1 MIMKRYWGFVIKE
14 FYHIFRDF
22 RTLLILFGIPV
33 AQVLIFGFVVSNDI
47 KNVKVSIL
55 DYSGDEITQKI
66 THKILSGGY
75 FEVYSNLTNYDQI
88 EPAFRTGNVREVIIF
103 EPGFSQKLGKT
114 GTAAIR
120 IVSDASDANTGRLI
134 ATYTQGIIMNYI
146 QETMI
151 ENDIIPYSINAR
163 SRMYFNQGMKGVYM
177 FVPGTMAL
185 ILTLISA
192 LMTSISITR
201 EKEMG
206 TMEVLLVSPL
216 KPLQIILGKV
226 TPYIGL
232 AFINAIMILI
242 LGHYVFKLPINGSIV
257 LLLLETILYI
267 TLALSLGIF
276 ISTIAKNQQMA
287 MFISMLALM
296 LPTTLLSGFIFPIEN
311 MPHILQWLSALIPP
325 RWYIVILKNIMLKGT
340 GFMFIWKETLILMV
354 MTAVFIG
361 LSVKRFKIRLE

>member
-1 MIMKRYWGFVIKE
+1 MKRYLGFVLKE

-47 KNVKVSIL
+47 RNIKISIL
-55 DYSGDEITQKI
+55 DYSGDETTQKI
-66 THKILSGGY
+66 TNKILAGGY
-75 FEVYSNLTNYDQI
+75 FELHSYLTDYEQI
-88 EPAFRTGNVREVIIF
+88 ESTFRTGNVKEVIIF
-103 EPGFSQKLGKT
+103 ESNFSQNLGKT
-114 GTAAIR
+114 GTASMR

-146 QETMI
+146 QETLA
-151 ENDIIPYSINAR
+151 ENGTIPYNIDIR

-177 FVPGTMAL
+177 FVPGTMAM
-185 ILTLISA
+185 ILMLISA

-216 KPLQIILGKV
+216 VPLQIISGKV

-232 AFINAIMILI
+232 AFIDAIMILI
-242 LGHYVFKLPINGSIV
+242 LGYFVFGLPVNGSMV
-257 LLLLETILYI
+257 LLLFETILYI
-267 TLALSLGIF
+267 ILALSLGIF
-276 ISTIAKNQQMA
+276 ISTVAKNQQVA
-287 MFISMLALM
+287 MFISMIALM
-296 LPTTLLSGFIFPIEN
+296 LPTILLSGFIFPIEN
-311 MPHILQWLSALIPP
+311 MPKILQWLSTLMPP
-325 RWYIVILKNIMLKGT
+325 RWFIVILKNIMLKGT
-340 GFMFIWKETLILMV
+340 GIMFIWKETLILIG
-354 MTAVFIG
+354 MTMIFIG

>member
-1 MIMKRYWGFVIKE
+1 MRRYWGFVIKE

-47 KNVKVSIL
+47 KNIKISIL
-55 DYSGDEITQKI
+55 DYSGDEISQKVSD
-66 THKILSGGY
+66 KILSGGY
-75 FEVYSNLTNYDQI
+75 FELHSKLQNYDQI
-88 EPAFRTGNVREVIIF
+88 EEAFKTGNVKEVIIF
-103 EPGFSQKLGKT
+103 EPGFAENLGRT
-114 GTAAIR
+114 GTASMR

-134 ATYTQGIIMNYI
+134 AVYTQGIIMNYV
-146 QETMI
+146 QEIISEEGT
-151 ENDIIPYSINAR
+151 IPYTINAE

-216 KPLQIILGKV
+216 RPIQIILGKV

-232 AFINAIMILI
+232 AFLNAIMILVI
-242 LGHYVFKLPINGSIV
+242 GYFVFGLPVNGSLI

-276 ISTIAKNQQMA
+276 ISTVAKNQQMA

-296 LPTTLLSGFIFPIEN
+296 LPTTLLSGFIFPVEN
-311 MPHILQWLSALIPP
+311 MPTILQYLSAAIPP
-325 RWYIVILKNIMLKGT
+325 RWYIIILKSIMLKGT
-340 GFMFIWKETLILMV
+340 GILFIWKETLILV
-354 MTAVFIG
+354 GMTFIFIA

>member
-1 MIMKRYWGFVIKE
+1 MRRYWGFVLKE

-33 AQVLIFGFVVSNDI
+33 AQVLIFGFVISNDI
-47 KNVKVSIL
+47 KNIKISIL

-66 THKILSGGY
+66 TDKILSGGY
-75 FEVYSNLTNYDQI
+75 FELHSKLQNYEQI
-88 EPAFRTGNVREVIIF
+88 EPAFRTGNVKEVIIF
-103 EPGFSQKLGKT
+103 EPGFSQNLGRT
-114 GTAAIR
+114 GTASMR

-134 ATYTQGIIMNYI
+134 AVYTQGIVMNYI
-146 QETMI
+146 QEIMA
-151 ENDIIPYSINAR
+151 ENGLAPYTINAK

-216 KPLQIILGKV
+216 KPIQIILGKV

-242 LGHYVFKLPINGSIV
+242 IGYFVFGLPVNGSIV

-276 ISTIAKNQQMA
+276 ISTVAKNQQMA

-296 LPTTLLSGFIFPIEN
+296 LPTTLLSGFIFPVEN
-311 MPHILQWLSALIPP
+311 MPVILQWFSAIIPP
-325 RWYIVILKNIMLKGT
+325 RWFIVILKNIMLKGT
-340 GFMFIWKETLILMV
+340 GIMFVWKETLILIG
-354 MTAVFIG
+354 MTVVFIS

>member
-1 MIMKRYWGFVIKE
+1 
-14 FYHIFRDF
+14 
-22 RTLLILFGIPV
+22 LLILFGIPV
-33 AQVLIFGFVVSNDI
+33 AQILIFGFVVSNEI
-47 KNVKVSIL
+47 KNIKISIL

-66 THKILSGGY
+66 TNKILSGGY
-75 FEVYSNLTNYDQI
+75 FELHSNLTSYDQI
-88 EPAFRTGNVREVIIF
+88 EPAFRTGNVKEVIIF
-103 EPGFSQKLGKT
+103 EPGFSQNLGKT
-114 GTAAIR
+114 GIASMR

-134 ATYTQGIIMNYI
+134 ATYTQGIVMNYV
-146 QETMI
+146 QETMA
-151 ENDIIPYSINAR
+151 ESGQVPYNINAR

-216 KPLQIILGKV
+216 KPIQIILGKV

-242 LGHYVFKLPINGSIV
+242 IGYLVFGLPVNGSLI

-276 ISTIAKNQQMA
+276 ISTVAKNQQMA

-296 LPTTLLSGFIFPIEN
+296 LPTTLLSGFIFPVEN
-311 MPHILQWLSALIPP
+311 MPAILQWLSAIIPP
-325 RWYIVILKNIMLKGT
+325 RWFIVILKNIMLKGT
-340 GFMFIWKETLILMV
+340 GILFVWKETLILIG
-354 MTAVFIG
+354 MTIVFIS

>member
-1 MIMKRYWGFVIKE
+1 MKRYWGFVIKE

-33 AQVLIFGFVVSNDI
+33 AQILIFGFVVSNDI
-47 KNVKVSIL
+47 RNIKISIL

-66 THKILSGGY
+66 TNKILAGGY
-75 FEVYSNLTNYDQI
+75 FELHSYLNDYDQI
-88 EPAFRTGNVREVIIF
+88 EPAFRTGNVKEVIIF
-103 EPGFSQKLGKT
+103 EPGFSQNLGKT
-114 GTAAIR
+114 GTASLR

-134 ATYTQGIIMNYI
+134 TTYTQGIIMNYI
-146 QETMI
+146 QETVA
-151 ENDIIPYSINAR
+151 ENSAVPFKIDTR

-177 FVPGTMAL
+177 FVPGTMAM
-185 ILTLISA
+185 ILMLISA

-216 KPLQIILGKV
+216 KPVQIIFGKV

-242 LGHYVFKLPINGSIV
+242 LGYFVFKLPINGSMI

-276 ISTIAKNQQMA
+276 ISTVAKNQQVA

-296 LPTTLLSGFIFPIEN
+296 LPTILLSGFIFPIEN
-311 MPHILQWLSALIPP
+311 MPKILQWLSVIMPP
-325 RWYIVILKNIMLKGT
+325 RWFIVILKNIMLKGT
-340 GFMFIWKETLILMV
+340 GILFIWKETLILMG
-354 MTAVFIG
+354 MTLVFIG

>member
-1 MIMKRYWGFVIKE
+1 MKRYWGFVIKE

-33 AQVLIFGFVVSNDI
+33 AQILIFGFVVSNDI
-47 KNVKVSIL
+47 RNIKISIL
-55 DYSGDEITQKI
+55 DYAQDETSQKI
-66 THKILSGGY
+66 TSRILSGGY
-75 FEVYSNLTNYDQI
+75 FELHSYLSDYKEI
-88 EPAFRTGNVREVIIF
+88 EPAFRTGNVKEVIIF
-103 EPGFSQKLGKT
+103 EPGFSQNLGKT
-114 GTAAIR
+114 GTASLR

-134 ATYTQGIIMNYI
+134 ANYTQGIIVTYL
-146 QETMI
+146 QETAA
-151 ENDIIPYSINAR
+151 ENGTVPYTIDSR

-177 FVPGTMAL
+177 FVPGTMAM
-185 ILTLISA
+185 ILMLISA

-216 KPLQIILGKV
+216 KPVQIIFGKV

-242 LGHYVFKLPINGSIV
+242 LGVFVFKLPIIGSMV
-257 LLLLETILYI
+257 LLLLETILFI

-276 ISTIAKNQQMA
+276 ISTVAKNQQVA

-296 LPTTLLSGFIFPIEN
+296 LPTILLSGFIFPVEN
-311 MPHILQWLSALIPP
+311 MPVILQWLSAIMPP
-325 RWYIVILKNIMLKGT
+325 RWFIIILKNIMLKGT
-340 GFMFIWKETLILMV
+340 GIMFIWKETLILMG
-354 MTAVFIG
+354 MTLVFIG
-361 LSVKRFKIRLE
+361 LSIKRFKIRLE

>member
-1 MIMKRYWGFVIKE
+1 MKRYLGFVIKE

-47 KNVKVSIL
+47 RNIKISIL

-66 THKILSGGY
+66 TNKILSGGY
-75 FEVYSNLTNYDQI
+75 FELHSYLSDYDQI
-88 EPAFRTGNVREVIIF
+88 ESTFRTGNVKEVIIF
-103 EPGFSQKLGKT
+103 EPGFSQTLGKT
-114 GTAAIR
+114 GTASLR

-134 ATYTQGIIMNYI
+134 STYTQGIIMNYV
-146 QETMI
+146 QETLA
-151 ENDIIPYSINAR
+151 ENGTVPYNIIPR

-177 FVPGTMAL
+177 FVPGTMAM
-185 ILTLISA
+185 ILMLISA

-216 KPLQIILGKV
+216 RPVQIILGKV

-242 LGHYVFKLPINGSIV
+242 LGYFVFGLPMNGSMV

-276 ISTIAKNQQMA
+276 ISTVAKNQQVA
-287 MFISMLALM
+287 MFISMLVLM
-296 LPTTLLSGFIFPIEN
+296 LPTLLLSGFIFPVEN
-311 MPHILQWLSALIPP
+311 MPKILQWLSTIMPP
-325 RWYIVILKNIMLKGT
+325 RWFIVILKNIMLKGT
-340 GFMFIWKETLILMV
+340 GILFVWKETLIL
-354 MTAVFIG
+354 TGLTLVFIG
-361 LSVKRFKIRLE
+361 LSIKRFKIRLE

>member
-1 MIMKRYWGFVIKE
+1 MKRYWGFVIKE

-33 AQVLIFGFVVSNDI
+33 AQILIFGYVVSNEI
-47 KNVKVSIL
+47 KNIKISIL
-55 DYSGDEITQKI
+55 DYSGDEITRNI
-66 THKILSGGY
+66 TNKILSGGY
-75 FEVYSNLTNYDQI
+75 FELHSYLTDYEQI
-88 EPAFRTGNVREVIIF
+88 EPVFRTGNVKEVIIF
-103 EPGFSQKLGKT
+103 EPGFSEQLGKT
-114 GTAAIR
+114 GRASLR

-134 ATYTQGIIMNYI
+134 ANYTQGIIMNYI
-146 QETMI
+146 QESMKGNGHAPFT
-151 ENDIIPYSINAR
+151 INTR

-177 FVPGTMAL
+177 FVPGTMAM
-185 ILTLISA
+185 ILMLISA

-216 KPLQIILGKV
+216 KPVQIILGKV
-226 TPYIGL
+226 TPYICL

-242 LGHYVFKLPINGSIV
+242 LGYFVFKLPVNGSII
-257 LLLLETILYI
+257 LLLLESILYI

-296 LPTTLLSGFIFPIEN
+296 LPTILLSGFIFPIEN
-311 MPHILQWLSALIPP
+311 MPAILQWLSALMPP
-325 RWYIVILKNIMLKGT
+325 RWFIVILKNIMLKGT
-340 GFMFIWKETLILMV
+340 GILFIWKETLILIG
-354 MTAVFIG
+354 MTMLFIG

>member
-1 MIMKRYWGFVIKE
+1 MKRYWGFVIKE

-47 KNVKVSIL
+47 KNIKISIL

-66 THKILSGGY
+66 TNKILSGGY
-75 FEVYSNLTNYDQI
+75 FELHSYLNSYDQI
-88 EPAFRTGNVREVIIF
+88 EDAFHTGNVKEVIIF
-103 EPGFSQKLGKT
+103 EPGFSQNLGKT
-114 GTAAIR
+114 GTASMR

-134 ATYTQGIIMNYI
+134 ATYTQGIVMNYI
-146 QETMI
+146 QETI
-151 ENDIIPYSINAR
+151 AEKGTLPYTINPQP
-163 SRMYFNQGMKGVYM
+163 RMYFNQGMKGVYM
-177 FVPGTMAL
+177 FVPGTMAM
-185 ILTLISA
+185 ILMLISA

-216 KPLQIILGKV
+216 KPIQIILGKV

-232 AFINAIMILI
+232 AFINAVIIL
-242 LGHYVFKLPINGSIV
+242 LMGYFVFQLPVNGSMI

-276 ISTIAKNQQMA
+276 ISTVAKNQQMA

-296 LPTTLLSGFIFPIEN
+296 LPTILLSGFIFPIEN
-311 MPHILQWLSALIPP
+311 MPKILQWISTLMPP
-325 RWYIVILKNIMLKGT
+325 RWFIVILKNIMLKGN
-340 GFMFIWKETLILMV
+340 GFLYVWKETLILMG
-354 MTAVFIG
+354 MTLVFIG
-361 LSVKRFKIRLE
+361 LSVKRFKIRLD

>member
-1 MIMKRYWGFVIKE
+1 MKRYWGFVIKE

-33 AQVLIFGFVVSNDI
+33 AQILIFGFVVSNDI
-47 KNVKVSIL
+47 RNIKIAIL
-55 DYSGDEITQKI
+55 DYSGDEVTRKI
-66 THKILSGGY
+66 SDKILSGGY
-75 FEVYSNLTNYDQI
+75 FELHSNLTNYDQI
-88 EPAFRTGNVREVIIF
+88 EPAFRTGNVKEVIIF
-103 EPGFSQKLGKT
+103 ESGFSQNLGKT
-114 GTAAIR
+114 GTASMR

-134 ATYTQGIIMNYI
+134 ATYTQGIVMNYV
-146 QETMI
+146 QETMA
-151 ENDIIPYSINAR
+151 ENGIAPYSITAG

-216 KPLQIILGKV
+216 KPIQIILGKV

-242 LGHYVFKLPINGSIV
+242 IGYFVFGLPVNGSII

-267 TLALSLGIF
+267 TLSLSLGIF
-276 ISTIAKNQQMA
+276 ISTVAKNQQMA

-296 LPTTLLSGFIFPIEN
+296 LPTTLLSGFIFPVEN
-311 MPHILQWLSALIPP
+311 MPHILQWLSAAIPP
-325 RWYIVILKNIMLKGT
+325 RWFIVILKNIMLKGT
-340 GFMFIWKETLILMV
+340 GILFVWKETLILIG
-354 MTAVFIG
+354 MTVLFIG